1 MREPTAR
8 PHQFARFV
16 VAAGLSVPVNI
27 GARVV
32 LSWVM
37 SYEVAVALSHVLGM
51 VTAYTLT
58 RLFVFERS
66 GHTVKREF
74 SRFAMV
80 NLLSLAQTWVV
91 SVGLLRLVFPHV
103 GFEHEPELVAHLIG
117 LGLTAITSFWAH
129 RHFSFA
135 SR

>member
-1 MREPTAR
+1 MSESAAR

-16 VAAGLSVPVNI
+16 VAAGLSVPVNV

-37 SYEVAVALSHVLGM
+37 PYEAAVAVSHLLGM
-51 VTAYTLT
+51 ATAYTLT

-80 NLLSLAQTWVV
+80 NVLSLAQTWIVA
-91 SVGLLRLVFPHV
+91 VGLLRFVFPRV
-103 GFEHEPELVAHLIG
+103 GFEHEPELVAHLAG
-117 LGLTAITSFWAH
+117 LGFTAITSFWAH
-129 RHFSFA
+129 RRYSFA
-135 SR
+135 RR

>member
-1 MREPTAR
+1 MSEPTAR

-32 LSWVM
+32 LSWAM
-37 SYEVAVALSHVLGM
+37 PYEVAVAVSHLLGM

-80 NLLSLAQTWVV
+80 NLLSLVQTWIVA
-91 SVGLLRLVFPHV
+91 VGLLRLVFPQI
-103 GFEHEPELVAHLIG
+103 GFEYEPELVAHIIG
-117 LGLTAITSFWAH
+117 LGLTAVTSFWAH

-135 SR
+135 RR